1 MKLIDAYNLLVEDGI
16 ADNQRYFA
24 ELYKHFQFKDTDP
37 LKEYL
42 EFIAQEPVQWIHG
55 FPTKLTTK
63 TSFSKPKTAVIKLL
77 KKEAVHQDVGRAYA
91 EKVHD
96 TIWKTYK
103 REWEG
108 VLKMRERI
116 RPVRSVNEQF
126 DAESIDEQ
134 PLPQLRS
141 MAHSVKSEEPALAT
155 EEYENDE
162 HPQLYEE
169 LETNVE
175 SNKLT
180 ESFKSDKERVDI
192 LKQVLLKLVASLEP
206 SVYDAFQLLVSCV

>member
-24 ELYKHFQFKDTDP
+24 ELYKHFQFKDTDK
-37 LKEYL
+37 LKDYL
-42 EFIAQEPVQWIHG
+42 DFILQEPVQWIHG

-77 KKEAVHQDVGRAYA
+77 KKEAVHHDVGRPFA

-103 REWEG
+103 KEWEG

-116 RPVRSVNEQF
+116 RPVRSINEQF
-126 DAESIDEQ
+126 DTESIDEQ
-134 PLPQLRS
+134 PLPPLRS
-141 MAHSVKSEEPALAT
+141 VANSVKSEPVLTIEHDMDLEIQ
-155 EEYENDE
+155 EEIAESVQCAQPVSPEKNQNEN
-162 HPQLYEE
+162 P
-169 LETNVE
+169 
-175 SNKLT
+175 
-180 ESFKSDKERVDI
+180 ERIEI
-192 LKQVLLKLVASLEP
+192 LKEVILKLASSLEP
-206 SVYDAFQLLVSCV
+206 SVYDAFRILVSHV